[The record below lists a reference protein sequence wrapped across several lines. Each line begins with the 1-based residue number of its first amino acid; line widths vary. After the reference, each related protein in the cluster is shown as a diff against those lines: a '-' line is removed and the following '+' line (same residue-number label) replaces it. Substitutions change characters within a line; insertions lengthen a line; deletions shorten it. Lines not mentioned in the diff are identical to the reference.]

1 MRRLFCKIIFLF
13 LFFTGLS
20 NQALACSLTADFFGL
35 SNFEL
40 VAEADVI
47 AIAKASSVEKN
58 ERSSGLV
65 FDVSEILKGDKV
77 RAVKKEYGYVVEG
90 LDKTPKDTLDTL
102 HPSAMEGACSR
113 SAFEIGERYIVM
125 ISKSERGHFVMGY
138 PFERNASDYHGAD
151 SLWRR
156 AVDYYIE
163 VQSNPD
169 TMAQLEQLRADHR
182 LLDASD
188 DPMDKLLAADIEDH
202 LTSISP
208 LMPTEHL
215 IGLYK
220 AVQTLSAG
228 NIDLRAPTGNPEYE
242 AHPELA
248 LIDEM
253 FGTARNEAWDR
264 DAVSQRIL
272 LAISEGEHPEAL
284 PFMKVKADAPGAQ
297 SLYKAYVIKMLASA
311 ELWDEMIERVDPFVF
326 ELMSAGSKPAASE
339 IMNRV
344 RGAMKPW
351 SDTPVWKDSERLT
364 EWYPDFSVRFARAN
378 TRLGEKTGLPDGIED
393 IVRPK
398 DYRADP
404 ELTLIFAEDFD
415 RPVRAWARKEIERLL
430 VSEENAFSKAFIL
443 PLQVL
448 LADYQF
454 DESESFTDI
463 FCHVEKGRAAL
474 IRATAL
480 MKEEYF
486 REDILERLAVSE
498 MDDEDREYLILSM
511 MTDAGEK
518 WTRYAGGK
526 GWMDDDLVPVI
537 ASLQAGEIP
546 DIDAEPIS
554 CGTPE
559 P

>member
-1 MRRLFCKIIFLF
+1 MRCLICKIIFIF
-13 LFFTGLS
+13 LSLAGFPQ
-20 NQALACSLTADFFGL
+20 QALACSLSADFFGL

-47 AIAKASSVEKN
+47 AIAIASSVEKN

-77 RAVKKEYGYVVEG
+77 RTVKKEYGYVVEG
-90 LDKTPKDTLDTL
+90 LDKTPKNTLDTL
-102 HPSAMEGACSR
+102 HPSVMEGACSR
-113 SAFEIGERYIVM
+113 SAFEIGEPYIVM
-125 ISKSERGHFVMGY
+125 ISKIEQGHYVMEY

-156 AVDYYIE
+156 AIEYYIE
-163 VQSNPD
+163 VQTNPNA
-169 TMAQLEQLRADHR
+169 MVQLERLRSDREQLMV
-182 LLDASD
+182 SN

-208 LMPTEHL
+208 LMPTAHL
-215 IGLYK
+215 IALYK

-228 NIDLRAPTGNPEYE
+228 NVGLRAPTGNPEYE

-248 LIDEM
+248 LIDKM
-253 FGTARNEAWDR
+253 FGAAQNEAWDR

-272 LAISEGEHPEAL
+272 LAISEGEHPDAL
-284 PFMKVKADAPGAQ
+284 PFMKAKADTPDAP
-297 SLYKAYVIKMLASA
+297 SLYEAYVVKMLASA
-311 ELWDEMIERVDPFVF
+311 ERWDEMIERVDPSVF
-326 ELMSAGSKPAASE
+326 ELMSTGSRPAASE

-351 SDTPVWKDSERLT
+351 SDTPVWKNSERLT

-378 TRLGEKTGLPDGIED
+378 TRLGEKTGLPEGIED
-393 IVRPK
+393 IVRLK

-404 ELTLIFAEDFD
+404 ELTLIFAEGHD
-415 RPVRAWARKEIERLL
+415 RPVRAWAREEIERLL
-430 VSEENAFSKAFIL
+430 ASEENAFSKAFIL

-448 LADYQF
+448 LADYKF
-454 DESESFTDI
+454 DESESFTEI
-463 FCHVEKGRAAL
+463 FCHAEKGRPAL

-480 MKEEYF
+480 MRDEYF

-498 MDDEDREYLILSM
+498 MDDEDRKYLVLSM

-526 GWMDDDLVPVI
+526 GWMDDDMLPII

-546 DIDAEPIS
+546 DIDAEPIR
-554 CGTPE
+554 CGMPE